1 MRSTLQPSDAV
12 EVKETRLWLTQNGE
26 RIASGKPDIVW
37 YFGDTAVIPEVK
49 TGWLNAEQEDA
60 NLQLRAQAVLVWLNN
75 REVIRVIVAL
85 AQAHGENPMPA
96 EYDEAA
102 LSMAYREWM
111 DEIDRCNQPD
121 APRVAGP
128 LQCKYC
134 PAKTHCPEAHQVV
147 KTLATAQPG
156 VLAAVV
162 TLEQLYD
169 ACAAAEGVIDKI
181 RAEIKR
187 RLEIDPD
194 AFGGRIVLKPGRVTT
209 PIVDLPIVFARC
221 YEKGISAEQF
231 TAACSL
237 PKKNLLPLL
246 KAATG
251 TKGKALDAL
260 VEEIIEGA
268 TAEKQAAP
276 SLARGKV

>member
-111 DEIDRCNQPD
+111 DEIDR
-121 APRVAGP
+121 
-128 LQCKYC
+128 
-134 PAKTHCPEAHQVV
+134 
-147 KTLATAQPG
+147 
-156 VLAAVV
+156 
-162 TLEQLYD
+162 
-169 ACAAAEGVIDKI
+169 
-181 RAEIKR
+181 
-187 RLEIDPD
+187 
-194 AFGGRIVLKPGRVTT
+194 
-209 PIVDLPIVFARC
+209 
-221 YEKGISAEQF
+221 
-231 TAACSL
+231 
-237 PKKNLLPLL
+237 
-246 KAATG
+246 
-251 TKGKALDAL
+251 
-260 VEEIIEGA
+260 
-268 TAEKQAAP
+268 
-276 SLARGKV
+276 